1 MRHPGIEPGPPR
13 WQRGIIT
20 TRLMT
25 LAFRFHWASPGS
37 HPRGA
42 GAQKTVPRGHHTP
55 YWPTWR
61 RVCGPSTDSGGGFS
75 LLRCRPE
82 AVHPSLCNH
91 EAHACAQTPLLTT
104 VLDRTDP
111 RCTRQTKSAA
121 RAPDP
126 RGLSPRTGHRWARRH
141 PTAGT
146 EAVAIMTGESGGT
159 RWHYGALSGI
169 VLKGAASRRAKIDQ
183 SRIHEAAPR

>member
-25 LAFRFHWASPGS
+25 LAVVFQWASLGLVRP
-37 HPRGA
+37 HAA
-42 GAQKTVPRGHHTP
+42 GPQKTVPRGHHTP
-55 YWPTWR
+55 YWTAWR

-126 RGLSPRTGHRWARRH
+126 RGLSPHSGYRWALNH
-141 PTAGT
+141 PTASV
-146 EAVAIMTGESGGT
+146 EAGLIMTGQSGGT
-159 RWHYGALSGI
+159 RWHYGVLSGHRSEGGC
-169 VLKGAASRRAKIDQ
+169 LAAGKNRSK
-183 SRIHEAAPR
+183 SHS

>member
-1 MRHPGIEPGPPR
+1 MNLHSPVTLAPGGASKKRNMRHPGIEPGPPR

-25 LAFRFHWASPGS
+25 PYLTRSRGRRQSLANRSQTEASQSEP
-37 HPRGA
+37 
-42 GAQKTVPRGHHTP
+42 KTVPGGHHTP
-55 YWPTWR
+55 YWTAWL

-82 AVHPSLCNH
+82 AVHPSLYNH
-91 EAHACAQTPLLTT
+91 EARACAQTPLLTT

-126 RGLSPRTGHRWARRH
+126 RGLSPHLGHR
-141 PTAGT
+141 
-146 EAVAIMTGESGGT
+146 
-159 RWHYGALSGI
+159 
-169 VLKGAASRRAKIDQ
+169 RATTPPN
-183 SRIHEAAPR
+183 SHR